1 MAHSLP
7 SVVLPSGTWVDIYL
21 ATGIA
26 TGTKLIIQ
34 NLDDSDVRLVESS
47 VMPLL
52 TDGFNIIT
60 EKSFLESADT
70 PIGVWAYAYRSGVSV
85 QVEEAQS

>member
-7 SVVLPSGTWVDIYL
+7 SVVLPSRTWVDIYSE
-21 ATGIA
+21 TGIT

-34 NLDDSDVRLVESS
+34 NLGTSNVRLVESS
-47 VMPLL
+47 TRPLL
-52 TDGFNIIT
+52 TDGYNVIS

-70 PIGVWAYAYRSGVSV
+70 PIGVWAYAHSGVSL
-85 QVEEAQS
+85 QVEEA